1 VGLGDF
7 GRPEGFLARQVRR
20 WGAQLDASRS
30 RDLPGVEELRSR
42 LADTVP
48 ASDPGAAVVHG
59 DYRLDNLVV
68 GPPSAPDAYR
78 VRAVLDW
85 EMATLGDPLADL
97 GLLVA
102 YWDGLG
108 RLPAS
113 SVAALGPAAGLP
125 EGPVLVAEYA
135 ARSGRDVSALPW
147 YVAFGYFKIAVILEG
162 IHYRFEQGQTIG
174 PGFDRI
180 GEVVPLLVTLGLSA
194 LP

>member
-1 VGLGDF
+1 MRWTRQYRDSETDYL
-7 GRPEGFLARQVRR
+7 PEMERLIAFLPETIPQQAR
-20 WGAQLDASRS
+20 SS
-30 RDLPGVEELRSR
+30 I
-42 LADTVP
+42 
-48 ASDPGAAVVHG
+48 VHG
-59 DYRLDNLVV
+59 DYRIDNVLFD
-68 GPPSAPDAYR
+68 GDGTLT
-78 VRAVLDW
+78 AVLDW
-85 EMATLGDPLADL
+85 ELATLGDPLADL